1 MRRMKLTARI
11 LYLSRKDVESVGME
25 MAEVIRVVEEALLEK
40 GQGRVEMPPKPAI
53 STAQDAFIHAMPAY
67 VPKLKAAGMK
77 WISGYPGNYKL
88 HLPYISGLIILND
101 PESGFPEAVLD
112 ATWVTAARTGA
123 ATAVAAKYLAREDAT
138 SAAILGCGVQGRTNL
153 EALKTQLPNMERAH
167 AYDVLADAAG
177 RYAEEMAE
185 RLEMEV
191 IPCSSPR
198 KAVEASDVVVTAT
211 PILKNPDPVI
221 EEDWLID
228 GSFSCP
234 LDFDSSFK
242 GSAFRAMDKLYT
254 DDVQQQR
261 HFREEGYFRDMPEP
275 DGDLGDILAG
285 RKPGREG
292 DRERT
297 MSVNLG
303 LAIEDVSVARRICQA
318 ASENGIGT
326 YLVL

>member
-1 MRRMKLTARI
+1 MTARI
-11 LYLSRKDVESVGME
+11 LYLSRKDVEGVGME
-25 MAEVIRVVEEALLEK
+25 MAEVISVVEEALLEK
-40 GQGRVEMPPKPAI
+40 GQGRVQMPPKPAI

-77 WISGYPGNYKL
+77 WISGYPGNHKL
-88 HLPYISGLIILND
+88 SLPYISGLIILNE
-101 PESGFPEAVLD
+101 PESGLPEAVLD
-112 ATWVTAARTGA
+112 ATWITAVRTGA
-123 ATAVAAKYLAREDAT
+123 ATAVAAKYLARKQVT
-138 SAAILGCGVQGRTNL
+138 CAAIIGCGVQGRTNL
-153 EALKTQLPNMERAH
+153 EALKTLFPDMERAN
-167 AYDVLADAAG
+167 AYDIAADASD
-177 RYAEEMAE
+177 RYAGEMAE
-185 RLEMEV
+185 LLEMEI

-221 EEDWLID
+221 EAEWLIE

-242 GSAFRAMDKLYT
+242 GSAFRAMDKLFT

-275 DGDLGDILAG
+275 DGDLGDILVG
-285 RKPGREG
+285 RKPGRENES
-292 DRERT
+292 ERT

-303 LAIEDVSVARRICQA
+303 LAIEDVSVARRICQTA
-318 ASENGIGT
+318 EENGIGT
-326 YLVL
+326 YLDL